1 MLGKILGGI
10 VGAKAAKRRRGV
22 SEPGG
27 ALMGVAS
34 VALARRLGIPG
45 LLAAAAGGYA
55 FKKYSDRRS
64 AATPARNKAS
74 AARS

>member
-22 SEPGG
+22 SEPSG

-34 VALARRLGIPG
+34 VALARRFGFPGI
-45 LLAAAAGGYA
+45 LAAAAGGYA
-55 FKKYSDRRS
+55 IKTYSDRRS
-64 AATPARNKAS
+64 AAKPARKKAS
-74 AARS
+74 PAQS